1 LVLLWFVL
9 EETFASRPLL
19 YREQEALVRQETYHL
34 VFTCGE
40 SFLRFLLRGD
50 ALFVF
55 LGLIRFIRENN
66 VLNPTED
73 DDALVVRRFYHN
85 TYRVVANKVEFVTVV
100 GVLHSN
106 PHLLVKHKQMQIVEQ
121 RRYISLAE

>member
-1 LVLLWFVL
+1 ML
-9 EETFASRPLL
+9 
-19 YREQEALVRQETYHL
+19 
-34 VFTCGE
+34 G
-40 SFLRFLLRGD
+40 GD

-55 LGLIRFIRENN
+55 LSLIRFIRENN

-85 TYRVVANKVEFVTVV
+85 TYRVVANKVKFVTVV